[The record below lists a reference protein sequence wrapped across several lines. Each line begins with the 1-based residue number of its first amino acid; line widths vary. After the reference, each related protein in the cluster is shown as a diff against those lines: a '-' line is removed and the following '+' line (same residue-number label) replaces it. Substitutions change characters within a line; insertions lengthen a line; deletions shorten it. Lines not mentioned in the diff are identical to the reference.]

1 MTPVITPARKTP
13 VRTTR
18 ARRTRASRS
27 FALLAPV
34 LMIAGILHAQ
44 DTVYYE
50 TWDIDNLE
58 TIGGHPVTYLG
69 DPVVVST
76 ETGNAVEF
84 DGDGD
89 RLLVDA
95 NPIGTSREFT
105 VEVIFWP
112 DACYPENADP
122 RFLHIQDPTDPQNK
136 RVMIELRLTPDNRC
150 YLDGFMNTDND
161 NLTLVDESLTHPTE
175 TWLHAAITYKEGVF
189 KTYVNGVEEL
199 SGNVG
204 YQELILGETGK
215 TSLGSRMDERNWF
228 RGKIKTVKVTRKALS
243 PAEFLYHGSTAGG
256 SGRFSGYQED
266 SFSVYP
272 VPADHELIIE
282 PRPGIHSDFKFG
294 ITDLLGRVWNSRE
307 ICDPSSPPLKVNIS
321 RLENGIYL
329 LRLRTDAASQTSTI
343 LVHHP
348 D

>member
-1 MTPVITPARKTP
+1 MKHYFKHLVPIFPTTPARSNLSPMTLGP
-13 VRTTR
+13 MALV
-18 ARRTRASRS
+18 
-27 FALLAPV
+27 LLALALIIPGN
-34 LMIAGILHAQ
+34 LYAQ

-69 DPVVVST
+69 DPAVVST

-122 RFLHIQDPTDPQNK
+122 RFLHIQDPSDPQNK
-136 RVMIELRLTPDNRC
+136 RVMIELRLNQDNEC
-150 YLDGFMNTDND
+150 YLDGFMLTDND
-161 NLTLVDESLTHPTE
+161 DLALIDENLTHPTE
-175 TWLHAAITYKEGVF
+175 TWLHAAITYRDGVF

-204 YQELILGETGK
+204 YKELILREAGK

-243 PAEFLYHGSTAGG
+243 PADFLYQGPTQI
-256 SGRFSGYQED
+256 SGPE
-266 SFSVYP
+266 
-272 VPADHELIIE
+272 
-282 PRPGIHSDFKFG
+282 
-294 ITDLLGRVWNSRE
+294 
-307 ICDPSSPPLKVNIS
+307 
-321 RLENGIYL
+321 
-329 LRLRTDAASQTSTI
+329 
-343 LVHHP
+343 
-348 D
+348 